1 MKKIYISMP
10 MRGRVNDDI
19 AASFEKVKKL
29 AAVLLGED
37 VTVVNEFVP
46 KSQKPDDIPMRFG
59 VQELGESIS
68 LLSLAD
74 VAFFVEDYYQ
84 FFGCEIERHVCQNYG
99 IPVADFSSRYI
110 CPDLYENDRYD
121 RYNSISTKI
130 VDHITTS
137 MNKKLV

>member
-46 KSQKPDDIPMRFG
+46 KPQKPDDIPMRLG

-74 VAFFVEDYYQ
+74 VAFFVDGYYQ
-84 FFGCEIERHVCQNYG
+84 FSGCEIERRVCQNYR

-110 CPDLYENDRYD
+110 CPDLYENDRY
-121 RYNSISTKI
+121 NSSSTKI